1 MNIGEFLGKV
11 LSVFVSVGT
20 LLTVTVPALRNK
32 LKEGLF
38 RRENLE
44 DKVQV
49 IHRILEEHVK
59 GDRERKEEIAL
70 QREVDLC
77 VLRDL
82 ITGIY
87 YRSLPEKKLHSY
99 EWEDASALHDLY
111 CKRGGNSYV
120 HSLYAQMSTEW
131 EIIP

>member
-1 MNIGEFLGKV
+1 MNFWEFLGKI
-11 LSVFVSVGT
+11 LSLFISFGT
-20 LLTVTVPALRNK
+20 LVTVTVPALRNK

-38 RRENLE
+38 GRENL
-44 DKVQV
+44 KSQV
-49 IHRILEEHVK
+49 DLIHQILEEHVK
-59 GDRERKEEIAL
+59 GDAQRKEEIAL

-120 HSLYAQMSTEW
+120 HSLYAQMSQEW
-131 EIIP
+131 EIVP

>member
-1 MNIGEFLGKV
+1 MSAWEIVGKV
-11 LSVFVSVGT
+11 LSLVISFGT
-20 LLTVTVPALRNK
+20 LFTVTVPALRNK
-32 LKEGLF
+32 LKKSLF
-38 RRENLE
+38 SKEDTAKQIQVIYRLLE
-44 DKVQV
+44 D
-49 IHRILEEHVK
+49 HVK
-59 GDRERKEEIAL
+59 GDEERKEEIAL

-120 HSLYAQMSTEW
+120 HSLYTQMSQEW
-131 EIIP
+131 EIEP